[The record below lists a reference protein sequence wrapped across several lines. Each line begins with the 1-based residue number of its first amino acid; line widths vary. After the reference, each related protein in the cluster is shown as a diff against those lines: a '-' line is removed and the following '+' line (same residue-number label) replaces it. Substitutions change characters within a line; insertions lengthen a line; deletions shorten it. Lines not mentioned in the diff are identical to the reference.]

1 MKRAGGNTRTDWS
14 FWSEEMEEKKGFAFP
29 AVLMMLLMFSL
40 MISPALAS
48 CSSGGSGAKGSGGT
62 KPSDGSGCKDCV
74 LDQMKYGCPTCVPI
88 LHCMARCLWG
98 GSPRSKCI
106 TRCDCDGGKPT
117 LSECKKC
124 MSRCKCSCVTMA

>member
-1 MKRAGGNTRTDWS
+1 
-14 FWSEEMEEKKGFAFP
+14 MEEKKGLAFP
-29 AVLMMLLMFSL
+29 AVLMMLLMFSS

-48 CSSGGSGAKGSGGT
+48 CSSGGSGTKGSGGT
-62 KPSDGSGCKDCV
+62 KPSDGGGCKDCH
-74 LDQMKYGCPTCVPI
+74 QMRCCPTCVPI

-98 GSPRSKCI
+98 GSSRSKCI

-117 LSECKKC
+117 LSDCKKC